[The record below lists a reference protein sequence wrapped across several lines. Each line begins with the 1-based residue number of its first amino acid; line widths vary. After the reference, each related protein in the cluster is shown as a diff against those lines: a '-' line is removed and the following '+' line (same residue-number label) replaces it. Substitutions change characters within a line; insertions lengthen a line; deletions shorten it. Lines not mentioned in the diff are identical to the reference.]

1 MHATASRITL
11 TWSVGGDRSER
22 TMLRRTSRG
31 LGLVVALLVVGSVLA
46 VIAGGPRADSQASS
60 PSTDTTTQS
69 AAGLGALASGAR
81 NPYTWPFSRDS
92 IWNLPVGAGA
102 NYVAANITRATGRAM
117 FPDPDVLILKPNSP
131 ITRVWFN
138 KDAWNVLP
146 GPPGRCNPEDKTGDG
161 VPDVLFSAPI
171 PTNFVVYGSNDTRNP
186 HGRTPNYATAILDT
200 DNVTLYQGQPFAR
213 CTANGNATIW
223 WFQKN
228 ERLDGLGR
236 SGAHGGSMLS
246 SIGGTVRLGELGP
259 GGVLRHAIKV
269 ELDGSA
275 NYYRIGTDN
284 PNGSRWPA
292 TRADWC
298 ATHPPS
304 CYGGTVS
311 ELRMGSLLALRP
323 AFNITAL
330 ETEPARILA
339 HALQDYGGYTVDN
352 AGWSVYTIATEFSPD
367 GDVINEFA
375 AKWGFPL
382 GVAANANTNWS
393 RDLHAIFGAL
403 HVIKNWN
410 ASVWS
415 TVSASNGTQ
424 GAGSGAPRV
433 PWAPPFGQ
441 APAKVIGTTT
451 AYNSTLPVYAD
462 NKWGNRYTLS
472 EQGSFTKI
480 SGYLDGRGP
489 GSGGEVLRALI
500 YADSGGTPGA
510 LRAASATV
518 TIADGQAA
526 RWVDFSISPA
536 VTLQPGD
543 YWLVLQAG
551 AVSQAALRDGVAQ
564 NGVEKWD
571 PGAFS
576 DRAADPFWTPN

>member
-1 MHATASRITL
+1 
-11 TWSVGGDRSER
+11 
-22 TMLRRTSRG
+22 
-31 LGLVVALLVVGSVLA
+31 
-46 VIAGGPRADSQASS
+46 
-60 PSTDTTTQS
+60 
-69 AAGLGALASGAR
+69 
-81 NPYTWPFSRDS
+81 
-92 IWNLPVGAGA
+92 
-102 NYVAANITRATGRAM
+102 
-117 FPDPDVLILKPNSP
+117 
-131 ITRVWFN
+131 
-138 KDAWNVLP
+138 
-146 GPPGRCNPEDKTGDG
+146 
-161 VPDVLFSAPI
+161 
-171 PTNFVVYGSNDTRNP
+171 
-186 HGRTPNYATAILDT
+186 
-200 DNVTLYQGQPFAR
+200 
-213 CTANGNATIW
+213 
-223 WFQKN
+223 
-228 ERLDGLGR
+228 
-236 SGAHGGSMLS
+236 MLS
-246 SIGGTVRLGELGP
+246 SIGGTVRLGELVP
-259 GGVLRHAIKV
+259 GGVIRHAIKV

-284 PNGSRWPA
+284 PNGYRWPA
-292 TRADWC
+292 TTADWC
-298 ATHPPS
+298 ATHPPY
-304 CYGGTVS
+304 CYGGAVS

-323 AFNITAL
+323 EFNITAL

-451 AYNSTLPVYAD
+451 AYDTTLTVYAD

-472 EQGSFTKI
+472 EQGSFTKV
-480 SGYLDGRGP
+480 SAYLDGAGP
-489 GSGGEVLRALI
+489 GSGGEVLRAVIYADSGGVPGALRATTATSTIAHGQAAGWVDFSISPAVTLPPGDYWLTLQAGAVTQGARRYGVAQTGFEKWNLDAFSDGPADPFGTANTGDWRWSLYATYNPSPPPPSPRTIGTTTVYNNTLSVYADNKWGNRYTLSEPGSFTKMSAYLDGLGPGTGGEVLRALI
-500 YADSGGTPGA
+500 YADSGGIPGA

-551 AVSQAALRDGVAQ
+551 AVSQAALRYGVAQ
-564 NGVEKWD
+564 TGFEKWNLD
-571 PGAFS
+571 AFS
-576 DRAADPFWTPN
+576 DGAANPFGTANTGDWRWSLFATYTARHSARR